1 MVLRTNGVDKYTL
14 NGVQSAATDTYRC
27 CNDLILP
34 QLDANT
40 QVSQSA
46 LVLARLS
53 AY

>member
-1 MVLRTNGVDKYTL
+1 MVVDNSRL

-27 CNDLILP
+27 GNDLILP
-34 QLDANT
+34 QLDVNT